1 MDYFA
6 IVCFDV
12 AESSEGRAKAGE
24 EHRARLAELDAEGRL
39 LTAGPLPSTD
49 AYGRITEGFQGSIII
64 AAFDSLEAARQ
75 WAAIDPYQAEGVYM
89 DTNVYPYKR
98 VFG

>member
-6 IVCFDV
+6 IVSFDV
-12 AESSEGRAKAGE
+12 ANSGDGRAKAQE
-24 EHRARLAELDAEGRL
+24 EHRARLNQLDDEGRL
-39 LTAGPLPSTD
+39 LTAGPLPRTD
-49 AYGRITEGFQGSIII
+49 AYGKIVDGFQGSIII

-75 WAAIDPYQAEGVYM
+75 WAQVDPYKAEGVYM
-89 DTNVYPYKR
+89 ETNVYPYKK